1 MAFRRLLPPWEA
13 DPMQTTPTS
22 APESTQEDLLAE
34 LNNPP
39 PEPMT
44 RAEWIL
50 VTSSIFLG
58 LVLLG
63 ALAWWVR
70 TH

>member
-1 MAFRRLLPPWEA
+1 
-13 DPMQTTPTS
+13 MQNTS
-22 APESTQEDLLAE
+22 TSQPENSQEDLLAE

-39 PEPMT
+39 FEPMT

-50 VTSSIFLG
+50 VSSSIFLG

>member
-1 MAFRRLLPPWEA
+1 
-13 DPMQTTPTS
+13 MQTTSPHHQENS
-22 APESTQEDLLAE
+22 QEDLLAE

-39 PEPMT
+39 LEPMT

-58 LVLLG
+58 LLLLG

>member
-1 MAFRRLLPPWEA
+1 
-13 DPMQTTPTS
+13 MQTTSPPHQENS
-22 APESTQEDLLAE
+22 QEDLLAE

-39 PEPMT
+39 LEPMT

-58 LVLLG
+58 LLLLG